1 MTVVSSTEERPIY
14 VGIEVRIQVNIWV
27 GNDFNQDGFP
37 VRTAD
42 VKDHAHL
49 YRIVPEDTPL
59 LTTVQVEDMAARCVQ
74 SINAR
79 IIDKL

>member
-1 MTVVSSTEERPIY
+1 MVSTSADQPIF
-14 VGIEVRIQVNIWV
+14 VGIELRIQVNIWV
-27 GNDFNQDGFP
+27 GNDFNPSGFP
-37 VRTAD
+37 TRPAD